1 MTKKEAKIR
10 FFSVTVDLVTK
21 LELERLSKKKDR
33 SESWITEKAIAL
45 LDEEL
50 I

>member
-1 MTKKEAKIR
+1 MIKKEAKIR
-10 FFSVTVDLVTK
+10 FFSVTVDLATK
-21 LELERLSKKKDR
+21 LDIERLSKKKDR
-33 SESWITEKAIAL
+33 SESWIVEKAVEL

>member
-1 MTKKEAKIR
+1 MKKEAKIR

-21 LELERLSKKKDR
+21 LKLERLARKKDR
-33 SESWITEKAIAL
+33 SESWITEKAISL

-50 I
+50 L